1 MYKLFPSG
9 VALLLEPLRELAKA
23 LNNKLP
29 STAVM
34 RREGVTYLTSLCWLQ
49 CLHEN
54 YPKRRKL
61 EMLR

>member
-1 MYKLFPSG
+1 
-9 VALLLEPLRELAKA
+9 
-23 LNNKLP
+23 
-29 STAVM
+29 M

-61 EMLR
+61 EMLRGGREWSFPQAVL

>member
-1 MYKLFPSG
+1 
-9 VALLLEPLRELAKA
+9 
-23 LNNKLP
+23 
-29 STAVM
+29 M